1 MDRPYRAHCHGL
13 PPGAT
18 TGPMAS
24 PSGRGS
30 LRMNP
35 PPAPAPRPPGRWP
48 AAVAIAG
55 NVAIAA
61 GAFYL
66 SFASLTH
73 LATLAGLSPERAWVW
88 PLLVDGMIVV
98 ATVAVTTLRGR
109 RSAYAWT
116 LLAGGA
122 AVSILANIV
131 HAALT
136 APAGV
141 PVSVAMLVAATPPLV
156 LVASTHLT
164 VQLLRASAR
173 PATAASPPPEA
184 TPPTRTTARA
194 RTRAVLP
201 GAGSRE
207 RALTLRASGRS
218 NRAIAREL
226 SVHPS
231 TVGRWF
237 TAPALAAL
245 AAHPEPGGDPDE

>member
-1 MDRPYRAHCHGL
+1 
-13 PPGAT
+13 
-18 TGPMAS
+18 
-24 PSGRGS
+24 
-30 LRMNP
+30 MNP
-35 PPAPAPRPPGRWP
+35 HTATPPRPPGRWP
-48 AAVAIAG
+48 AAAAIAG

-164 VQLLRASAR
+164 VQLLRHAAR
-173 PATAASPPPEA
+173 PTAAAGPPSEA
-184 TPPTRTTARA
+184 TPPMKATAHT

-207 RALTLRASGRS
+207 RALTLRAAGRS

-237 TAPALAAL
+237 TAPSLAAP
-245 AAHPEPGGDPDE
+245 AAHRELEGEPDE

>member
-1 MDRPYRAHCHGL
+1 MSPHS
-13 PPGAT
+13 AT
-18 TGPMAS
+18 
-24 PSGRGS
+24 
-30 LRMNP
+30 
-35 PPAPAPRPPGRWP
+35 APRPPGRWP
-48 AAVAIAG
+48 AAVAITG
-55 NVAIAA
+55 NIAIAA

-73 LATLAGLSPERAWVW
+73 LATLAGLSPDRAWVW

-98 ATVAVTTLRGR
+98 ATVAVTTLHGP

-136 APAGV
+136 APTGV
-141 PVSVAMLVAATPPLV
+141 PVWVAMLVAATPPLV

-173 PATAASPPPEA
+173 PAVPASTPADA
-184 TPPTRTTARA
+184 TQAPRTTARTKA
-194 RTRAVLP
+194 RSVLP
-201 GAGSRE
+201 SAGHRE
-207 RALTLRASGRS
+207 RALALRAAGRS

-237 TAPALAAL
+237 TDPALAPPALAAP
-245 AAHPEPGGDPDE
+245 AAQSEPGGDTDE

>member
-1 MDRPYRAHCHGL
+1 
-13 PPGAT
+13 
-18 TGPMAS
+18 
-24 PSGRGS
+24 
-30 LRMNP
+30 MNP
-35 PPAPAPRPPGRWP
+35 PLATEPRPPSRWP
-48 AAVAIAG
+48 AAVAIVG

-73 LATLAGLSPERAWVW
+73 LATLAGLSPDRAWVW

-131 HAALT
+131 HAVLT
-136 APAGV
+136 APVDV
-141 PVSVAMLVAATPPLV
+141 PVWVAMLVAATPPLV

-173 PATAASPPPEA
+173 PAVAATTPAQA
-184 TPPTRTTARA
+184 TPVTRATSRT

-201 GAGSRE
+201 SVEHRD
-207 RALTLRASGRS
+207 RALALRAAGRS

-237 TAPALAAL
+237 TSPALTAPVAQYE
-245 AAHPEPGGDPDE
+245 PEGDLNE